1 MIKYRHVEARE
12 EAISSFKR
20 YKRGTSKISVCV
32 KNVRLQQIV
41 VQCAR
46 MESQHAT

>member
-1 MIKYRHVEARE
+1 MIKYMHIEARE
-12 EAISSFKR
+12 EAISSFKG

-41 VQCAR
+41 VQCAG